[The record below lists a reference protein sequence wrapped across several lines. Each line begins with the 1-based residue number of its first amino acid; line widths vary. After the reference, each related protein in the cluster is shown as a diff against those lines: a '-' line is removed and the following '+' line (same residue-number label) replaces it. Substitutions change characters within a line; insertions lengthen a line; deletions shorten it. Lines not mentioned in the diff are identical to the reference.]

1 MTTTSRKPRESLA
14 DTTKGSWAIGIGM
27 FAAVI
32 LLTLGTF
39 QAIEGLAAILNDS
52 LYVAGID
59 YVYAFNLTAWGWIHL
74 TLGAIAVISGIGLFF
89 DQGWARVVGLIL
101 AVISALVNFMFIPY
115 YPIWSLVVIAFDVAT
130 VWALSTLIRY
140 E

>member
-1 MTTTSRKPRESLA
+1 MTTTSRESLA
-14 DTTKGSWAIGIGM
+14 DSSKGAWATGVGM

-39 QAIEGLAAILNDS
+39 QAFQGLSAILNDK

-59 YVYAFNLTAWGWIHL
+59 YVYSFDLTAWGWIHL
-74 TLGAIAVISGIGLFF
+74 TIGVIAVLTGIGLFF
-89 DQGWARVVGLIL
+89 GQGWARVVGLII
-101 AVISALVNFMFIPY
+101 AVLSALVNFMFIPQ
-115 YPIWSLVVIAFDVAT
+115 YPLWSLVVIAFDIAA
-130 VWALSTLIRY
+130 VWALSTLISY